1 MDWLRSEIDQL
12 FENFGQP
19 GQSIFN
25 FGRQGAAMPV
35 PAVELVEDEK
45 SYKLTAEL
53 PGLTEHDIEVSVAGD
68 VLTITG
74 EKKEDSKREEKG
86 VLISERRYGSFHRQ
100 VPLPSDVDQEAITA
114 EFKDGVLNV
123 VLAKDQNVAAR
134 TRKIE
139 IGKG

>member
-12 FENFGQP
+12 FDSFGQP

-25 FGRQGAAMPV
+25 FGRQGISSPV
-35 PAVELVEDEK
+35 PAVELVEDDK
-45 SYKLTAEL
+45 GYKLTIEL
-53 PGLTEHDIEVSVAGD
+53 PGLTDQDIDVSVAGD

-86 VLISERRYGSFHRQ
+86 VLISERRYGSFRRQ
-100 VPLPSDVDQEAITA
+100 IPLPSDVDQQAITA

-123 VLAKDQNVAAR
+123 SLGKDENGPAR
-134 TRKIE
+134 SRKIE